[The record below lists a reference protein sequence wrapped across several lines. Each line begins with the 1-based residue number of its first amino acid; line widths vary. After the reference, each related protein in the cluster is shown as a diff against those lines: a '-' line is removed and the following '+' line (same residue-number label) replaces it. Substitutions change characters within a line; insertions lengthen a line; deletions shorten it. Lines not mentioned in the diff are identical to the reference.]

1 MSEDADNVVDA
12 ILCSLPPKK
21 FEIGI
26 AAGLAREGGFVGRP
40 QDDEIEGAKQDALTE
55 VIAVGEQRIEGA
67 ECVVVEVVVPT
78 ENAAV
83 KFQALMLPPLQR
95 PNWAVYSKS

>member
-1 MSEDADNVVDA
+1 
-12 ILCSLPPKK
+12 
-21 FEIGI
+21 
-26 AAGLAREGGFVGRP
+26 
-40 QDDEIEGAKQDALTE
+40 
-55 VIAVGEQRIEGA
+55 
-67 ECVVVEVVVPT
+67 VEVVVPT